1 MTRLSAATIR
11 ASEYTG
17 HAIAVTSASTPRST
31 TTYPSSGTRPRSAC
45 PAAEMS
51 RGTVRPTQLAC
62 RTEWVPSTMLM
73 YSAVPPCP
81 STLRY
86 ADSPVSATSFSITGL
101 ARSTSD
107 SLDSACAPSWIRRL
121 PGRYVPPTSS
131 LADEPGGLQRA
142 QEPKC
147 RARRE
152 IAIPGTVGEIRA
164 APVADGGEQGER
176 AFHRPRGRFGHR
188 DLLSPRM
195 ESTRAMLRI
204 NSPRLPLDKIQ
215 IPSSGNVSFR

>member
-31 TTYPSSGTRPRSAC
+31 MTYPSSGTRPRSAC

-51 RGTVRPTQLAC
+51 SGTVRPTQLAC

-73 YSAVPPCP
+73 YSAVPAWP

-107 SLDSACAPSWIRRL
+107 SLDSACAPSWMRRL
-121 PGRYVPPTSS
+121 PGRYVPPTLPCVTNPVVSSVRRSRSAVLGARSHS
-131 LADEPGGLQRA
+131 LALSARFAPPRSQMVASRA
-142 QEPKC
+142 S
-147 RARRE
+147 ARS
-152 IAIPGTVGEIRA
+152 TVRVDGSATVTSSRRDGIYEA
-164 APVADGGEQGER
+164 FVA
-176 AFHRPRGRFGHR
+176 
-188 DLLSPRM
+188 
-195 ESTRAMLRI
+195 I
-204 NSPRLPLDKIQ
+204 NSPSIATE
-215 IPSSGNVSFR
+215 